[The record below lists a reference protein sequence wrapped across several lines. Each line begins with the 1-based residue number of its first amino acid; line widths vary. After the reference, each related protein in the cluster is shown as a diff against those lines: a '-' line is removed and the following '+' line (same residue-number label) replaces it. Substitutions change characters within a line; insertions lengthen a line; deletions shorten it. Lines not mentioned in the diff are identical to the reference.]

1 MSMTLLVTNTSP
13 YTPFT
18 DIGGYD
24 LICDGHISVFSMSW
38 AVVPHPV
45 KIVSLGP
52 DEMVW
57 SLPYL
62 KAESGLFVET
72 GILMMPPTGVLL
84 TRVFNLTSKP
94 IRIKPGTV
102 VARLLCTKMVL

>member
-13 YTPFT
+13 YTPLT
-18 DIGGYD
+18 DRGGHD

-45 KIVSLGP
+45 KLISIGP

-62 KAESGLFVET
+62 KVESGLFVET
-72 GILMMPPTGVLL
+72 GILMPTSGVLL